1 MRSITGEIPVF
12 LSFLKN
18 RKKKFDKKRKFC
30 YNIYRK
36 LAKRNKKT
44 NKALT
49 ANIIKL

>member
-1 MRSITGEIPVF
+1 MRSIMGETPAF

-18 RKKKFDKKRKFC
+18 REKKFDKKRKFC

-44 NKALT
+44 NKAL
-49 ANIIKL
+49 AASVVKL